1 MIFHLTLL
9 QYPFWVSK
17 LRTKSCPPS
26 QGVRKSVT
34 VYFPKSVIIYN
45 YAKIVLLSN
54 SSSPVQLVIENGDV
68 GNWYGIQ
75 RT

>member
-9 QYPFWVSK
+9 QDPFWVSK
-17 LRTKSCPPS
+17 LRTQSCPPS
-26 QGVRKSVT
+26 QGERKSVT
-34 VYFPKSVIIYN
+34 VYFSKSVIIYN

-75 RT
+75 QT